1 LPLGKTLTGAKK
13 SLRIFPFPD
22 LSFYFSH
29 KSKSLKAKNLH
40 TRAFLLLFCG
50 IFFLNSSFGQG
61 RVVINE
67 YMPWTLN
74 GCGATAE
81 FVELM
86 NFGPGPIN
94 IGCYILTDGDYSVTI
109 PPNTILQ
116 PGDYYVLAGQDVI
129 DFPCANIDSTIHAD
143 LNWNSC
149 GCTSAPIPTTGD
161 GFFTDGGFAS
171 EQVVLLDPN
180 LKVVDAVVRNLPAE
194 SNSVITTSNIGGC
207 GSKTFTLDTMNINY
221 EILGMSTGRG
231 NSFARKL
238 DGDCG
243 WVKDPQ
249 QSGNATNNTPGET
262 SDVSYSLNIVKSMD
276 CDNTHGSID
285 IFINVGAYTEPVFP
299 MKYIIAFDADD
310 NGIFDFSDTY
320 TYGADSTPP
329 SVSITG
335 LPLGRYRITVES
347 VNGCFLSTFN
357 VSILQCGPLLST
369 QLAYFRLLS
378 NQQNNLT
385 FEWLMG
391 DASQLRSAYLEK
403 SVDGNSY
410 ITAASLTSLNFSG
423 SRVFTQTITND
434 NRYAFYRLRL
444 VDKNGK
450 VSYSSI
456 IKNNFKDA
464 LFRNTGSNPVI
475 SKLQLLLQSSSNE
488 NLSYSIYDMKG
499 KKVLEGRFQVQTGSN
514 PLEIPVQNLL
524 PGIYQLLVNRPEPL
538 SFRFVKH

>member
-1 LPLGKTLTGAKK
+1 LKTKK
-13 SLRIFPFPD
+13 
-22 LSFYFSH
+22 
-29 KSKSLKAKNLH
+29 LH
-40 TRAFLLLFCG
+40 IRAFLLLFSS
-50 IFFLNSSFGQG
+50 IFYLNSSFGQG

-94 IGCYILTDGDYSVTI
+94 LGCYILTDGDYAVTI

-129 DFPCANIDSTIHAD
+129 GFPCANIDSTIHAD

-171 EQVVLLDPN
+171 EQMVLLDPN
-180 LKVVDAVVRNLPAE
+180 LKVIDAVIRDLPAE
-194 SNSVITTSNIGGC
+194 TNSVITTSNIGGC
-207 GSKTFTLDTMNINY
+207 GKTFTLDTMAINY

-262 SDVSYSLNIVKSMD
+262 SDVSYSLSVVKAMD

-285 IFINVGAYTEPVFP
+285 IFISVGAYTEPVFP
-299 MKYIIAFDADD
+299 MKYIIALDADN

-329 SVSITG
+329 SISITG
-335 LPLGRYRITVES
+335 LPLGHYRITVES
-347 VNGCFLSTFN
+347 VSGCFLRTFD
-357 VSILQCGPLLST
+357 VSILQCTPVLST
-369 QLAYFRLLS
+369 QLVYFKLLPQ
-378 NQQNNLT
+378 QQNNLA
-385 FEWLMG
+385 FEWLVG
-391 DASQLRSAYLEK
+391 DASQLQSAHLEK
-403 SVDGNSY
+403 SIDGTSY
-410 ITAASLTSLNFSG
+410 IIASSLESLNFSG
-423 SRVFTQTITND
+423 SRIFTQTIAND
-434 NRYAFYRLRL
+434 NRYGFYRLRL
-444 VDKNGK
+444 THKNGTI
-450 VSYSSI
+450 SYSKV
-456 IKNNFKDA
+456 IKINRRNN
-464 LFRNTGSNPVI
+464 
-475 SKLQLLLQSSSNE
+475 LLQSAGANPVVDKLELQLQSLLNE
-488 NLSYSIYDMKG
+488 NVSYVIYDMKG
-499 KKVLEGRFQVQTGSN
+499 GKLREGKLQVKTGPNSIQ
-514 PLEIPVQNLL
+514 IPVSNLH
-524 PGIYQLLVNRPEPL
+524 PGIYQLILSRPEPL

>member
-1 LPLGKTLTGAKK
+1 
-13 SLRIFPFPD
+13 
-22 LSFYFSH
+22 
-29 KSKSLKAKNLH
+29 
-40 TRAFLLLFCG
+40 
-50 IFFLNSSFGQG
+50 
-61 RVVINE
+61 VVINE

-116 PGDYYVLAGQDVI
+116 PGDFYVIAGQDEI
-129 DFPCANIDSTIHAD
+129 AFPCANIDSTIHAD

-149 GCTSAPIPTTGD
+149 GCTSGAIPTIGD
-161 GFFTDGGFAS
+161 GFFTDGGFAT

-180 LKVVDAVVRNLPAE
+180 LKVVDAVIRDLPAE
-194 SNSVITTSNIGGC
+194 PSSPITTLPIGGC
-207 GSKTFTLDTMNINY
+207 ASKTFNLDTMSINY

-262 SDVSYSLNIVKSMD
+262 SDVDYTLTIVQSMD

-285 IFINVGAYTEPVFP
+285 IFVNVGAYTDPVFP
-299 MKYIIAFDADD
+299 MKYIIAFDADN

-329 SVSITG
+329 SVAITG
-335 LPLGRYRITVES
+335 LPLGRYKITVES
-347 VNGCFLSTFN
+347 VSGCFLRTFD
-357 VSILQCGPLLST
+357 VTILECNPLLSS
-369 QLAYFRLLS
+369 QLVYFKLLK
-378 NQQNNLT
+378 QQTNALT

-391 DASQLRSAYLEK
+391 NVSLIRSIHLEK
-403 SVDGNSY
+403 SKDANAFTTS
-410 ITAASLTSLNFSG
+410 AALESLNFIG
-423 SRVFTQTITND
+423 SRLFTQTIPGSD
-434 NRYAFYRLRL
+434 GFYYYRLRIT
-444 VDKNGK
+444 DKNGR
-450 VSYSSI
+450 VSFSPVVRI
-456 IKNNFKDA
+456 QQNI
-464 LFRNTGSNPVI
+464 LILRNVGPNPVAD
-475 SKLQLLLQSSSNE
+475 KLLLQLYTSVGTE
-488 NLSYSIYDMKG
+488 FPYIIYDLTGRKAI
-499 KKVLEGRFQVQTGSN
+499 EGVINLTQRQNFV
-514 PLEIPVQNLL
+514 EIPVQRLS
-524 PGIYQLLVNRPEPL
+524 PGIYQLFFTGPQPVSL
-538 SFRFVKH
+538 RFVKH